1 MLGRM
6 NTHRSGSGPDTSD
19 DASWASETLPMA
31 VRRELLERELNKLG
45 ARRGDRHG
53 AGTHESA
60 SGSHDNQASHP
71 QAGDDV
77 QHGE

>member
-1 MLGRM
+1 
-6 NTHRSGSGPDTSD
+6 
-19 DASWASETLPMA
+19 MA

-53 AGTHESA
+53 SRAHESA
-60 SGSHDNQASHP
+60 SGPHEGQGSHP
-71 QAGDDV
+71 QAGDEE

>member
-1 MLGRM
+1 M
-6 NTHRSGSGPDTSD
+6 NTNRSGSGPDTSD

-53 AGTHESA
+53 SRAHESA
-60 SGSHDNQASHP
+60 SGPHEGQGSHP
-71 QAGDDV
+71 QAGDEE